1 MRVLDPSERPPM
13 AESHDA
19 TVHQASDLSLRGI
32 GAGVAV
38 IVAGI
43 AIAVCVPWIIVALSN
58 TPDFA
63 PNDAAMPKIAAPVQE
78 TVPER
83 DMAAFRAEKMRRLE
97 SSGIDPRTGRAHIP
111 IEQAM
116 RLLVERSKGGP
127 R

>member
-1 MRVLDPSERPPM
+1 M
-13 AESHDA
+13 ADGRGA
-19 TVHQASDLSLRGI
+19 TMHQGPDLSLRGI
-32 GAGVAV
+32 GAGVSV
-38 IVAGI
+38 IVVGI
-43 AIAVCVPWIIVALSN
+43 ALAVCVPWIIVTLSH

-63 PNDAAMPKIAAPVQE
+63 PNDAAMPRIAAPVQE

-97 SSGIDPRTGRAHIP
+97 TSGIDPRTGRAHIP

>member
-1 MRVLDPSERPPM
+1 M
-13 AESHDA
+13 ADGRGA
-19 TVHQASDLSLRGI
+19 TMHQGPDLSLRGI
-32 GAGVAV
+32 GAGVSV
-38 IVAGI
+38 IVVGI
-43 AIAVCVPWIIVALSN
+43 ALAVCVPWIIVTLSH

-83 DMAAFRAEKMRRLE
+83 DMAAFRAEK
-97 SSGIDPRTGRAHIP
+97 SGIDPRTGRAHIP